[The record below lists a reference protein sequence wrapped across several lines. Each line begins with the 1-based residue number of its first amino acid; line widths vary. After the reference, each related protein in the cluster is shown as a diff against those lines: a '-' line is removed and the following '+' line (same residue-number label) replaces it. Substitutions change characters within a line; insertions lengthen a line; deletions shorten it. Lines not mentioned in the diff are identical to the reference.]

1 MARNYAALFH
11 EYLDEMADLTDAEFG
26 RLARAL
32 LVYSSTGEFPALNGN
47 ERLFK
52 RRVIAQE
59 DRVQE
64 NYNAVTERNRENG
77 KTGGRPKKQEKPR
90 ETQRNPEKPTETQ
103 ENPPKPSE
111 TQKTQSEIKIKTEI
125 KATSPN
131 GEAARA
137 RTRASSA
144 AAVYLD
150 RVNASASQTSL
161 EQLTAYEQEMGTE
174 VCVRAMDIA
183 LDNKVASPWPY
194 IKAVLRKWQG
204 LGVKCLA
211 DIDRLEEKREKGTG
225 GTSTSGKNRN
235 YFDPESMD
243 RSLRKDM
250 EWLEKFSEGKV

>member
-64 NYNAVTERNRENG
+64 SYNSMTERNRENG
-77 KTGGRPKKQEKPR
+77 KSGGRPK
-90 ETQRNPEKPTETQ
+90 NPEKPTETQ
-103 ENPPKPSE
+103 ENPQKPRETHQNPEKPTE
-111 TQKTQSEIKIKTEI
+111 TQKTQSEIKTEIEYKI
-125 KATSPN
+125 KATSPD
-131 GEAARA
+131 GEAAGA
-137 RTRASSA
+137 RTRATA

-150 RVNASASQTSL
+150 RVNASASQTCL
-161 EQLTAYEQEMGTE
+161 EQLAAYEREMGAE
-174 VCVRAMDIA
+174 VCIRAMDIA
-183 LDNKVASPWPY
+183 LDNKKAAWAY
-194 IKAVLRKWQG
+194 IRGILSKWQS

-211 DIDRLEEKREKGTG
+211 DIDRLDQKPRQAPQTGKGKTVYCSDYSQG
-225 GTSTSGKNRN
+225 
-235 YFDPESMD
+235 ESAD
-243 RSLRKDM
+243 RLRKDT

>member
-11 EYLDEMADLTDAEFG
+11 EYLDEFADLTDAEFG

-64 NYNAVTERNRENG
+64 SYNTVTERNRENG
-77 KTGGRPKKQEKPR
+77 KLGGRPK
-90 ETQRNPEKPTETQ
+90 NPEKPKKTQANPEEPTETH
-103 ENPPKPSE
+103 ETPEKPTG
-111 TQKTQSEIKIKTEI
+111 TQKTEIEIKTEIESKI
-125 KATSPN
+125 KATSPD

-137 RTRASSA
+137 RTRATA

-150 RVNASASQTSL
+150 RVNTSASQMSL
-161 EQLTAYEQEMGTE
+161 EQLSAYEREMGTE
-174 VCVRAMDIA
+174 VCLRAMDIA
-183 LDNKVASPWPY
+183 LDSKKATWPY
-194 IKAVLRKWQG
+194 IKGILSKWQS

-211 DIDRLEEKREKGTG
+211 DIDRLDQKK
-225 GTSTSGKNRN
+225 TSAGSPSAAKAKA
-235 YFDPESMD
+235 YYDPEGMNE
-243 RSLRKDM
+243 SLRKDM
-250 EWLEKFSEGKV
+250 EWLEKFAEGKE